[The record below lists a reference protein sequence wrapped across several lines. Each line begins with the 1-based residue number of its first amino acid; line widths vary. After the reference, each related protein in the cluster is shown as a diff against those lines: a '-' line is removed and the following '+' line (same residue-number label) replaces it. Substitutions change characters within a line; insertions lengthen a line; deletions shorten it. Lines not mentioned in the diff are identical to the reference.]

1 MRWMLPAVAVTAI
14 IGSVTASFAA
24 GAPGRSDG
32 VRAAEVPERAAERIA
47 VVGENQRLLISSAD
61 SARAGEYWNMD
72 RMLKAK
78 PMPSPDEAGS
88 K

>member
-1 MRWMLPAVAVTAI
+1 MRWILPAVAMTAI
-14 IGSVTASFAA
+14 LGTMTASHASDGGRSA
-24 GAPGRSDG
+24 GA
-32 VRAAEVPERAAERIA
+32 RAADKAADRIL

-61 SARAGEYWNMD
+61 SARAGEYWNTE

-78 PMPSPDEAGS
+78 PMPLPDSEDKGS